1 MKGGTAPG
9 KGGTLPRVPG
19 GSRQRRGR
27 AIRIALL
34 AGASAGICGLSAP
47 EKAAPVHL
55 ADRFDRVVLDAGHG
69 GEDHGARGPEG
80 ALEKEV
86 ALDVAL
92 RVADLLRGAGL
103 EVVLTRSDD
112 TFVPLERRT
121 EIANR
126 ADGDLFVSIH
136 CNGARSRSAR
146 GIETFFLSAEASDE
160 AARNL
165 ARRENLAFGPEGG
178 ESGPAGGLAA
188 LLLDLIATEH
198 LQESAEFARLAQ
210 AALTAR
216 EQGWSRGLKQAPFVV
231 LMNLDMPAALLE
243 IGFLTHPEEGRELAR
258 AERRQEI
265 AQAIVRAIL
274 EFGRRYDARRGVA
287 DADVAAGGGGR

>member
-1 MKGGTAPG
+1 M
-9 KGGTLPRVPG
+9 L
-19 GSRQRRGR
+19 
-27 AIRIALL
+27 
-34 AGASAGICGLSAP
+34 GLSAP
-47 EKAAPVHL
+47 ESGGTGPRP
-55 ADRFDRVVLDAGHG
+55 DRFDRVVLDAGHG
-69 GEDHGARGPEG
+69 GEDRGARGPGG

-92 RVADLLRGAGL
+92 RVADRLREAGL

-112 TFVPLERRT
+112 TFVPLHRRT

-136 CNGARSRSAR
+136 CNGARSPGAR

-160 AARNL
+160 AARSL
-165 ARRENLAFGPEGG
+165 ARRENLAFGRGG
-178 ESGPAGGLAA
+178 PAAPPAGGFEA

-210 AALTAR
+210 AALTAG
-216 EQGWSRGLKQAPFVV
+216 EEGWSRGLKQAPFAV
-231 LMNLDMPAALLE
+231 LMNLDMPAALIE

-258 AERRQEI
+258 PARREEI
-265 AQAIVRAIL
+265 AAAIARAIL
-274 EFGRRYDARRGVA
+274 EFGRRYDARRGLA
-287 DADVAAGGGGR
+287 PADVAAGGGGR